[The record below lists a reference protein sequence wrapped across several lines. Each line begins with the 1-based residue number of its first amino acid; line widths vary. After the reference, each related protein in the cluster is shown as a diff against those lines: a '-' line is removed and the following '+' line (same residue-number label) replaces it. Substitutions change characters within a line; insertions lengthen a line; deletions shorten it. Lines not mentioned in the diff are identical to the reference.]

1 MSAQKK
7 VEIWTDGACSGN
19 PGPGG
24 FGAILQYGQKRKEIS
39 GAYQRTTNNRMELM
53 AVIESLGALK
63 DPCHVT
69 LHSDSKYIVEAM
81 LKGWPQSWQ
90 KKGWRKKDG
99 MAINIDLWEQILEL
113 CQRHKVEFNWV
124 KGHSGHDENER
135 CDELARRAILDGPL
149 LRDQGFESP
158 E

>member
-1 MSAQKK
+1 MTIRKK

-24 FGAILQYGQKRKEIS
+24 FGVILQYGPKRKEIS
-39 GAYQRTTNNRMELM
+39 GGFNHTTNNRMELM
-53 AVIESLGALK
+53 GVIAGLSALK
-63 DPCHVT
+63 DPCDVT

-81 LKGWPQSWQ
+81 QKGWPQAWQ

-99 MAINIDLWEQILEL
+99 MAKNTDLWEQILDL
-113 CQRHKVEFNWV
+113 CEKHKVEFSWL

-135 CDELARRAILDGPL
+135 CDELARQAFLDGNL
-149 LRDQGFESP
+149 EEDGGFSG
-158 E
+158 

>member
-1 MSAQKK
+1 MTSPKK

-24 FGAILQYGQKRKEIS
+24 FGAILQYGTKRKEIS
-39 GAYQRTTNNRMELM
+39 GAYRRTTNNRMELM

-63 DPCHVT
+63 DRCDVT

-81 LKGWPQSWQ
+81 QKGWPQGWK

-99 MAINIDLWEQILEL
+99 MAKNIDLWEQILTL
-113 CQRHKVEFNWV
+113 CEKHQVTFSWL

-135 CDELARRAILDGPL
+135 CDELARQAILDGPL
-149 LRDQGFESP
+149 EEDTEFQG
-158 E
+158 